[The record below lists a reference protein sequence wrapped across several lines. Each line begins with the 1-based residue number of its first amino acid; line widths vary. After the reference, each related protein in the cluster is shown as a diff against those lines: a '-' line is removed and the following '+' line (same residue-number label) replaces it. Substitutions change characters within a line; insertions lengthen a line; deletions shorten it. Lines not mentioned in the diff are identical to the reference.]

1 MISYIFSLRPWDIC
15 LILMFTVFSAGITAG
30 LIIVS
35 REELRIAVC
44 RQICHGWIIRAGRR
58 RGCEQKQMVRAAS
71 AAGADEEQGRLS
83 APAGTLEAAAE
94 RPPDADGAEIAERA
108 GEQK

>member
-44 RQICHGWIIRAGRR
+44 RQICRWTL
-58 RGCEQKQMVRAAS
+58 
-71 AAGADEEQGRLS
+71 RLENWLKTWREDI
-83 APAGTLEAAAE
+83 PYE
-94 RPPDADGAEIAERA
+94 P
-108 GEQK
+108 

>member
-35 REELRIAVC
+35 REELRIAAC
-44 RQICHGWIIRAGRR
+44 RQICRWTL
-58 RGCEQKQMVRAAS
+58 
-71 AAGADEEQGRLS
+71 RLENWLKTWREDIPYEPWMDYKS
-83 APAGTLEAAAE
+83 WKETRL
-94 RPPDADGAEIAERA
+94 
-108 GEQK
+108 